1 MASDNFFNLSD
12 TSQGIARQL
21 GEGLATRVFPG
32 EQAMLSLVTIA
43 SNAQGKIHSH
53 PEEQWGVLLE
63 GSGVRTQ
70 GGEDVAVEV
79 GDFWRTP
86 GGVPHSFR
94 GGPEGAKVLDVFAPP
109 RAEYRK
115 AGSGFGTAEA

>member
-70 GGEDVAVEV
+70 GGEDV
-79 GDFWRTP
+79 
-86 GGVPHSFR
+86 
-94 GGPEGAKVLDVFAPP
+94 
-109 RAEYRK
+109 
-115 AGSGFGTAEA
+115 